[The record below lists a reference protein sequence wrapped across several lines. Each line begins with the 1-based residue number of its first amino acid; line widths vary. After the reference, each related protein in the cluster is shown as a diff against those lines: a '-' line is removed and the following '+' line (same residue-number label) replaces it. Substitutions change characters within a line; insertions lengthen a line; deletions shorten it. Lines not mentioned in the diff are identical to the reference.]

1 MFWGANETMTKS
13 RNDETGLRWLTI
25 CGCFVFAAS
34 VLGQQAVPQ
43 PAAAVT
49 LDDALSRARA
59 NQPAFAAARA
69 ASESASLD
77 RSIARAALLPT
88 VTYHNAYLYTQPN
101 GGKNQAGSTGSQAAP
116 KFIANNAVREYA
128 SQAVVNET
136 LGLAQAANLSRASAA
151 AAVANAELE
160 IARRGLTAA
169 VATLFYGT
177 ATAEERVEVERRA
190 ADEAVS
196 FVTLTSEREAEREA
210 AHADVLKA
218 ELTVQQRQRDLAD
231 AQLAMEKSKLDLGVL
246 LFEDPRS
253 PYTVSLP
260 VEKPLPLQ
268 AEIEVAAQAG
278 NPELRSAFA
287 SLKAAN
293 LDVRA
298 ARAAYLPDV
307 ALNYTYGIDAEEAA
321 VNGPTGVRNLGYSA
335 SVTVDIPVWDWFST
349 QHKVRQAQIQ
359 RDSVKIALT
368 ATQRNL
374 IAQLEEF
381 YNEAALAERQLAS
394 LKLSV
399 DTARESLR
407 LTRLRYNSSEATVFE
422 VVDAQNSLT
431 TAELGL
437 VDGNVRYRLAL
448 ANLQLLTG
456 TI

>member
-1 MFWGANETMTKS
+1 M
-13 RNDETGLRWLTI
+13 I
-25 CGCFVFAAS
+25 YGCIVFS
-34 VLGQQAVPQ
+34 VAGSVDGQQAPPQ
-43 PAAAVT
+43 PVATQTSASAVT
-49 LDDALSRARA
+49 LDEALSRARA

-128 SQAVVNET
+128 SQGVVNET
-136 LGLAQAANLSRASAA
+136 FGLAQATNLSRASAA

-160 IARRGLTAA
+160 IARRGLTAT

-177 ATAEERVEVERRA
+177 ATAQERVEVEQRA

-196 FVTLTSEREAEREA
+196 FVTLTSQREAQREA

-218 ELTVQQRQRDLAD
+218 ELTEQQRKRDLAD
-231 AQLAMEKSKLDLGVL
+231 AQLAMDKSKLDLGVL

-260 VEKPLPLQ
+260 EEKPLPLQ
-268 AEIEVAAQAG
+268 SEIEAAAQAS
-278 NPELRSAFA
+278 NPEMRSAFA

-298 ARAAYLPDV
+298 ARAAYLPDL
-307 ALNYTYGIDAEEAA
+307 ALNYTYGIDAEQFA

-359 RDSVKIALT
+359 RDSLKVALT

-381 YNEAALAERQLAS
+381 YNEAELADRQLAS
-394 LKLSV
+394 LTLSV

-407 LTRLRYNSSEATVFE
+407 LTRLRYSSSEATVFE

>member
-1 MFWGANETMTKS
+1 MIRAIEETAV
-13 RNDETGLRWLTI
+13 LRRFMV
-25 CGCFVFAAS
+25 CGCVFFATVGQAH
-34 VLGQQAVPQ
+34 GQQAPPQ
-43 PAAAVT
+43 PAAKQAKPSTVT
-49 LDDALSRARA
+49 LDEALSRARA

-69 ASESASLD
+69 ASESATLD
-77 RSIARAALLPT
+77 RSIARAALLPA

-101 GGKNQAGSTGSQAAP
+101 GSKNQAGSSGSQAAP

-136 LGLAQAANLSRASAA
+136 LGLAQATDLSRASAT

-177 ATAEERVEVERRA
+177 ATAQERVEVEQRA
-190 ADEAVS
+190 ADEAAS
-196 FVTLTSEREAEREA
+196 FVTLTGQREAQREA

-218 ELTVQQRQRDLAD
+218 ELTEQQRKRDLAD
-231 AQLAMEKSKLDLGVL
+231 AQLAMDKSKLDLGVL

-253 PYTVSLP
+253 AYTVSLP

-268 AEIEVAAQAG
+268 SEIEVAAQAG

-287 SLKAAN
+287 SLRVAN

-307 ALNYTYGIDAEEAA
+307 ALNYTYGIDAEQAA
-321 VNGPTGVRNLGYSA
+321 VNGPAGVRNLGYSA

-349 QHKVRQAQIQ
+349 QHKIRQAQIQ
-359 RDSVKIALT
+359 RDSVKVALT
-368 ATQRNL
+368 ATQRSL
-374 IAQLEEF
+374 VAQLEEF
-381 YNEAALAERQLAS
+381 YNEAALAERQLIS

-456 TI
+456 TT